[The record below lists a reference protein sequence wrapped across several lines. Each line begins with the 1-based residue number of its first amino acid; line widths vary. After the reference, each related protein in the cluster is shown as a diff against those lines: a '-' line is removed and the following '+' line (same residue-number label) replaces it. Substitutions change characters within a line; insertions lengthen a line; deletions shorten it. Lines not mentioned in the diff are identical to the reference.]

1 MPLPDSDSGVG
12 HSFGLEV
19 DGVVITSITEVN
31 GLKIEQDVI
40 ELKENTADGGYS
52 IRKLPGR
59 WKAGECTLTR
69 GLTEDDSFE
78 KWIKNSQIGDQGFRR
93 NGAIIVFDF
102 EGKQIKRYTIT
113 NAWPRSLEI
122 GTLKAGDVTVLTEK
136 LVLTYEQVEFG

>member
-1 MPLPDSDSGVG
+1 MPLPDFDGGVG

-122 GTLKAGDVTVLTEK
+122 GTLKAGDVSVLTEK
-136 LVLTYEQVEFG
+136 LVLTYERVEFG

>member
-122 GTLKAGDVTVLTEK
+122 GTLKAGDVSVLTEK
-136 LVLTYEQVEFG
+136 LVLTYERVEFG